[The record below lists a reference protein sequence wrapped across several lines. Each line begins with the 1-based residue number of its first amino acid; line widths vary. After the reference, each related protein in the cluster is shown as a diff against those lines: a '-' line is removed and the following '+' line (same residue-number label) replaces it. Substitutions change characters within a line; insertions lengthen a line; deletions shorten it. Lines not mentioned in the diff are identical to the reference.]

1 MHGKKQ
7 DTTSLTAQ
15 KTTHKLEKQSSYH
28 RPFHIFFRG
37 GDHSAP
43 KESAPMTEKTKLQP
57 INEVFPNR
65 LLYGLA
71 LAFVLIGVLN
81 SMPTIPG
88 WDDLWRHIT
97 GIEKLRT
104 RNFSTEIFFPIIFFV
119 MICIVALKHSMW
131 RDWRGTS
138 RAKFGLLMDVALVL
152 SAGAISLSYL
162 IEIDSVCLID
172 AINGDRARLI
182 AETLKAEIEFAADM
196 GLPPPQSVDDPS
208 CVSTTGVWL
217 VAIMGLS
224 ILVFLAYNIKVWGLP
239 LVLVSLLIALY
250 TIGTVLVWYF
260 HGPDDINK
268 YLMTKLG
275 GEPRS
280 FLDGRPNV
288 HDALVNNASGMLGRF
303 MHVIMNVV
311 FPYIILG
318 AMFGKSA
325 GGQALIKIAFRWT
338 RHLRGGPAH
347 AAIVSSAMFGTITG
361 GPVVNVLSTGV
372 LTIPMM
378 LKRGFSK
385 VFAGGVESAA
395 SSGGSIMPPVMGV
408 AAFILAALTAVPYRD
423 VIVAATLP
431 AIAYFFCLFL
441 SVVFQSRKQKIEAF
455 GELTDDMRLSGRD
468 YLHLMQIF
476 LPIALILF
484 LLLTPKD
491 GIGCGWLGS
500 IFGVETIINGDQCRA
515 VNLPW
520 FFELLQNAAGDAGA
534 TGWWAALFVVV
545 LLFLDK
551 DFRAK
556 PRLVLD
562 ALAES
567 GILISSLYLM
577 FLAVTVIDVCLSFTG
592 LSKFVGIDILSFLMS
607 FDLGGGGSEYL
618 KFIALFITML
628 LAILL
633 GMGMPAVPAYI
644 NVALLM
650 GPMLIGLG
658 IATLTAH
665 MFIFYFAVASAITPP
680 VALAAFAASTI
691 TKADPM
697 ATGFSAVRSG
707 VVMFAIPFIFAF
719 YPEFLLVDQ
728 ALIDPASPSGAP
740 LAGYEIGVSWAA
752 FAWLIARLT
761 LALYLLA
768 SALARYDSS
777 PLSLPWVFIRLAL
790 AVFIMFRPETI
801 HIAAVILAIAMLV
814 WHRFKGG
821 RNQSQTGG
829 ISYG

>member
-1 MHGKKQ
+1 MADQTDQQTG
-7 DTTSLTAQ
+7 
-15 KTTHKLEKQSSYH
+15 EE
-28 RPFHIFFRG
+28 F
-37 GDHSAP
+37 
-43 KESAPMTEKTKLQP
+43 
-57 INEVFPNR
+57 FPNR
-65 LLYGLA
+65 AVYGVA
-71 LAFVLIGVLN
+71 LVFVVLGVLN

-88 WDDLWRHIT
+88 WDDMWRTLT
-97 GIEKLRT
+97 GVENLKV
-104 RNFSTEIFFPIIFFV
+104 RNFSTEVFYPIIFFV
-119 MICIVALKHSMW
+119 MMLIVALKHSMW

-138 RAKFGLLMDVALVL
+138 RAWFGLFMDVALVV
-152 SAGAISLSYL
+152 AAAAISLTYL
-162 IEIDSVCLID
+162 IEIDSVCMID
-172 AINGDRARLI
+172 VITGERARLI
-182 AETLKAEIEFAADM
+182 AQTLEAEIAFAQDM
-196 GLPPPQSVDDPS
+196 GLPVPQSVDDPG

-217 VAIMGLS
+217 VAIMGIS
-224 ILVFLAYNIKVWGLP
+224 ILVFLGYNIKVWGLP

-275 GEPRS
+275 GEPRQ
-280 FLDGRPNV
+280 FIDGRPNV
-288 HDALVNNASGMLGRF
+288 HDALVNNASGILGRF
-303 MHVIMNVV
+303 MNIIMNVV

-325 GGQALIKIAFRWT
+325 GGQSLIKIAFRWT
-338 RHLRGGPAH
+338 RKLRGGPAH

-378 LKRGFSK
+378 LKRGFSRT
-385 VFAGGVESAA
+385 FAGGVEAAA

-423 VIVAATLP
+423 VIIAATLP
-431 AIAYFFCLFL
+431 AMAYFFCLFL
-441 SVVFQSRKQKIEAF
+441 SAMFQSRKQGIEAI
-455 GELTDDMRLSGRD
+455 GELTPDMHLSRQD
-468 YLHLMQIF
+468 YLHLAQIF
-476 LPIALILF
+476 LPILLILF

-491 GIGCGWLGS
+491 GIGCGW
-500 IFGVETIINGDQCRA
+500 FGALWGVQTVMHGDSCSA
-515 VNLPW
+515 TNLPW
-520 FFELLQNAAGDAGA
+520 FFETLQNAAGDAGA
-534 TGWWAALFVVV
+534 TGWWAAAFVTV
-545 LLFLDK
+545 LHFLDK
-551 DFRAK
+551 EFRKK

-562 ALAES
+562 ALAEA
-567 GILISSLYLM
+567 GITISSLYLM

-592 LSKFVGIDILSFLMS
+592 LSKFVGIDILTFLNS
-607 FDLGGGGSEYL
+607 LDLGGDGSDFL
-618 KFIALFITML
+618 MFVALFITML
-628 LAILL
+628 LAVLL

-707 VVMFAIPFIFAF
+707 IVMFAIPFVFAF
-719 YPEFLLVDQ
+719 YPEFLLIDQ

-740 LAGYEIGVSWAA
+740 LAGYENGVSWPS
-752 FAWLIARLT
+752 FVWLLARLV
-761 LALYLLA
+761 LALYLVA
-768 SALARYDSS
+768 SALARFDAG
-777 PLSLPWVFIRLAL
+777 PLGIPWVFVRLAL
-790 AVFIMFRPETI
+790 AVLVMMRPETI
-801 HIAAVILAIAMLV
+801 HVSAVGVTFAMLV
-814 WHRFKGG
+814 WHRVQAGKTPTMGA
-821 RNQSQTGG
+821 TA
-829 ISYG
+829 